1 MTQFDLILFDLS
13 ERRLLTKMLFVLDV
27 KYVGKSALFW
37 LQQVFVGL
45 NVYVI
50 LFYCTFEASVCD
62 MIAGS

>member
-1 MTQFDLILFDLS
+1 
-13 ERRLLTKMLFVLDV
+13 MLFVLYV

-50 LFYCTFEASVCD
+50 LFYCTIEASVCD